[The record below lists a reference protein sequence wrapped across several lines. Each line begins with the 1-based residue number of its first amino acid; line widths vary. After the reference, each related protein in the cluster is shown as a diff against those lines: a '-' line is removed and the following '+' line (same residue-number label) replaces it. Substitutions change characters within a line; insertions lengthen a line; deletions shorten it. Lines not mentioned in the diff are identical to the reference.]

1 MRSCKQ
7 RLSSLFNKLKKQPK
21 KLKEYDDFISSQIA
35 ENVIEV
41 ADNIP
46 VPVNYYYLPHHTVY
60 KESSNSTKTRKVY
73 DASSKRKGLSLNDC
87 LESDQNLLP
96 KLLEIILQFRANK
109 FGNITDIKQAFLNV
123 SIQQSDR
130 IFWIFV
136 VNRHPK

>member
-46 VPVNYYYLPHHTVY
+46 VPVNYYYRPHHTVY

-73 DASSKRKGLSLNDC
+73 DASSKRKGLSLIDC

-96 KLLEIILQFRANK
+96 QSLEIVLQFRANN

-130 IFWIFV
+130 LFSIFV
-136 VNRHPK
+136 VNGHPK

>member
-1 MRSCKQ
+1 M
-7 RLSSLFNKLKKQPK
+7 SSLFNKLKKQPK

-46 VPVNYYYLPHHTVY
+46 VPVNYYYPPHHTVY

-73 DASSKRKGLSLNDC
+73 DASSKRKGLSLIDC

-96 KLLEIILQFRANK
+96 QSLEIVLQFRANN

-130 IFWIFV
+130 LFSIFV
-136 VNRHPK
+136 VNGHPK